1 MAQITKPISVNLAAE
16 SSALQVLFTFA
27 ILAAYVAMGRSR
39 IYALINEG
47 KFPRPLKIG
56 RSSRWLK
63 SEIDMWI
70 SEQVAARQSAQIGA

>member
-1 MAQITKPISVNLAAE
+1 MAQITKPISANSAAE

-63 SEIDMWI
+63 SEIDTWI
-70 SEQVAARQSAQIGA
+70 SEQVAARHGATE